1 MTTVPI
7 CAQGDLPL
15 LRVATSTM
23 FGRCIV
29 VPVPPYPSCSFNCV
43 YCQYGD
49 VAWRRV
55 RRRRYFE
62 PGRAVEEILEL
73 KDRYGSLEH
82 VLLTGMG
89 DPTQFTGLGDLLR
102 RIAIRTGLAAV
113 VRSHGALLSRPS
125 IRDALARSSMVV
137 LAVDA
142 ADRAIF
148 QKINRPRRGLTYRR
162 YRDGLI
168 GFSKEYQGELWIEST
183 IVAQMNDH
191 TPHLKQ
197 LRRFFSELSPSRI
210 LLELHGA
217 DSSES
222 GEWGTEIR
230 RLLGGATW
238 EVSSVSKVEPNISST
253 GDFPREQQ
261 GSSCHDPL
269 GAPLEHTRYS
279 RRRAVLVQRRIIS
292 SFPSSHPVHKPMKT
306 AEEPGV

>member
-1 MTTVPI
+1 MYT
-7 CAQGDLPL
+7 QGDLPL

-29 VPVPPYPSCSFNCV
+29 AAVPPYPSCSFNCV

-49 VAWRRV
+49 AGWRRA

-73 KDRYGSLEH
+73 RDRHGPLEH
-82 VLLTGMG
+82 ILLAGMG

-102 RIAIRTGLAAV
+102 RIATRTGLTAV
-113 VRSHGALLSRPS
+113 VRSPGTLLSRPS
-125 IRDALARSSMVV
+125 IRDALAQSSMVV

-142 ADRAIF
+142 ADRAVF
-148 QKINRPRRGLTYRR
+148 QKINRSRRGLTYGR

-191 TPHLKQ
+191 MPHLKL
-197 LRRFFSELSPSRI
+197 LRRLLSELSPSRVI
-210 LLELHGA
+210 LELYGA

-222 GEWGTEIR
+222 GEWGTKIR
-230 RLLGGATW
+230 RMLGGVTW
-238 EVSSVSKVEPNISST
+238 EVSSVSSVEPNVSCT
-253 GDFPREQQ
+253 DDFPRGQQ
-261 GSSCHDPL
+261 SSSLQDTL
-269 GAPLEHTRYS
+269 GVPLEYTRYS
-279 RRRAVLVQRRIIS
+279 RRRAVLAQRRIIS
-292 SFPSSHPVHKPMKT
+292 SFPSSHPVYKPMKT